1 MESTEPDEAIE
12 SIEPW
17 LAIESIEP
25 VDRHERC
32 DVRTLMRER

>member
-17 LAIESIEP
+17 LAMESIEP
-25 VDRHERC
+25 VDRHER
-32 DVRTLMRER
+32 